1 MLIELSIVKNK
12 DFVDHISGTQEVNHM
27 RINRILSGLA
37 LVIFMFMIVASGC
50 GSATQPPQ
58 QKPMTSHMKS
68 AVGTSDELS
77 PMTPPEAKNVR
88 KVGNQW
94 QCEINGKEMKYNPAT
109 AQWENMVK

>member
-1 MLIELSIVKNK
+1 MKIKKIPSGVAIV
-12 DFVDHISGTQEVNHM
+12 S
-27 RINRILSGLA
+27 L
-37 LVIFMFMIVASGC
+37 MFMILASGC
-50 GSATQPPQ
+50 GSSSQ
-58 QKPMTSHMKS
+58 QLQQAPMTSHMKS

-109 AQWENMVK
+109 AQWENMSK